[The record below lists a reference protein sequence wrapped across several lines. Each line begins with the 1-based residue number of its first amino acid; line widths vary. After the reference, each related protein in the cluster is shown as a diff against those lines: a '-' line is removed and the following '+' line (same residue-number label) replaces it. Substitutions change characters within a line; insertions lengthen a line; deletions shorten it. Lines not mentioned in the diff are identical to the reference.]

1 MAPEESGQTS
11 RESRAIKKD
20 GETDTVRSTEQ
31 PTRREPRRDR
41 SSKET
46 DDPRRSNEKQRVS
59 RDEGGKR
66 ERRSPESVEARKRE
80 REPAGSRAWPS
91 SEAKIH
97 RGSNPMSACLGR
109 FSAGRRGGGENRR
122 RGRRR

>member
-66 ERRSPESVEARKRE
+66 EREGVQSP
-80 REPAGSRAWPS
+80 
-91 SEAKIH
+91 
-97 RGSNPMSACLGR
+97 
-109 FSAGRRGGGENRR
+109 
-122 RGRRR
+122 